1 MTTCNCEP
9 KLKLRCENV
18 SKTFIQKGNQE
29 VPVIRDV
36 TLDVYENEFLVILG
50 PGQCGK
56 STLLKIFAG
65 LETPD
70 TGFVTLDGQPI
81 TGPGPDR
88 GIVFQG
94 YMLFA
99 WKNVRD
105 NVELGLKLRNIPAN
119 ERHEIAQH
127 YIDMV
132 GLTGFEKHY
141 PHQLSGGMKQR
152 VGIARAYAN
161 SPNIMLLDEPFGQL
175 DAQTRMF
182 MQKET
187 ARIWEQEK
195 RTVIFVTNNI
205 DEALFLGDR
214 IILMEGKLPGSIK
227 TEYMIDL
234 PRPREHTSM
243 ELLKLRSIITDGPGT
258 VIWKRPPSAS
268 SSDPC
273 ARGWSGGRY
282 RALSGA
288 VRARPSQKT
297 TMRNANAT
305 TLPGNAPGRYTG
317 SSCTSGSPVSHCAS
331 SPRQPCISIW
341 ERRLR

>member
-161 SPNIMLLDEPFGQL
+161 SPNIMLLDEPFPDSWTPRPVCSCRRKPRASGNRKSAPL
-175 DAQTRMF
+175 S
-182 MQKET
+182 
-187 ARIWEQEK
+187 
-195 RTVIFVTNNI
+195 FVTNNI

-214 IILMEGKLPGSIK
+214 IILMEGKLPRSIK

-234 PRPREHTSM
+234 PPPPRAPAWSC
-243 ELLKLRSIITDGPGT
+243 LG
-258 VIWKRPPSAS
+258 SA
-268 SSDPC
+268 P
-273 ARGWSGGRY
+273 
-282 RALSGA
+282 
-288 VRARPSQKT
+288 
-297 TMRNANAT
+297 
-305 TLPGNAPGRYTG
+305 
-317 SSCTSGSPVSHCAS
+317 S
-331 SPRQPCISIW
+331 SPTTRP
-341 ERRLR
+341 LVL